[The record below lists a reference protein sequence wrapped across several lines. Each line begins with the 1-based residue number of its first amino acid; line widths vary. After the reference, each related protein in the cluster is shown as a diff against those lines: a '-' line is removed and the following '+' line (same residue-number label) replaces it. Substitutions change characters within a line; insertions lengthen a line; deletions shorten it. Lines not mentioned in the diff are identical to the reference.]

1 MSDANIHPSTSSSLA
16 GASCPLSPVP
26 ITRNKQN
33 NQRSNKETEGGGQQH
48 QAGCD
53 SKSPREIPVW
63 AKGLAPHQAE
73 YPTITEARVKV
84 MLRSLAKEDADKPK
98 KTQKGAVKLHHL
110 VYLVEHL
117 WGGTPEDRAIM
128 DLALIAF
135 WSIARLGKL
144 TYQQATGPPTGRAE
158 LKVRDVMMKP
168 TKTGETKALIILW
181 EAKTSKPGEE
191 QMLRLL
197 LQNHALCPVE
207 AIKRRMKEAH
217 GLKDTLFGFYCQDG
231 MCYNL
236 TKARVRKVL
245 QGVWAQGNCLGIS
258 GHFF

>member
-1 MSDANIHPSTSSSLA
+1 MVDRLPLTSDDIYNFCYWA
-16 GASCPLSPVP
+16 GREEGSD
-26 ITRNKQN
+26 TKQDV
-33 NQRSNKETEGGGQQH
+33 T
-48 QAGCD
+48 
-53 SKSPREIPVW
+53 
-63 AKGLAPHQAE
+63 AKVLEKYLYGLKAWHLYHQAE

-128 DLALIAF
+128 DLALTAF

-168 TKTGETKALIILW
+168 TKTRETKALIILW
-181 EAKTSKPGEE
+181 EAKTIKPGEE